1 MQPEE
6 IDRILA
12 QAAGRSVPHSLNPAV
27 IERAKAVLPERLAP
41 VRPLAPAW
49 MFTSV
54 LFAAF
59 AAVSVICALLLG
71 LRGLHALN
79 GIQLTVIFPVL
90 VAGAG
95 IAAVASAREMRP
107 AGGKRIGRFA
117 LAVSTLALLGAF
129 ALLLRDYDTQKF
141 VSEGVPCLVAG
152 LACAIPAAIVIWLF
166 LRRGFVLD
174 LPAAGLAAGTL
185 AGLAG
190 IAMLEMHCA
199 ILKAPHVMFWH
210 VAVVPV
216 CGVGGLLIGAV
227 AQALVARD
235 SSRSGEL

>member
-1 MQPEE
+1 MQREE

-27 IERAKAVLPERLAP
+27 IERAKAALPEKLAP
-41 VRPLAPAW
+41 VRPLASPW
-49 MFTSV
+49 VFTSV
-54 LFAAF
+54 LLGAF
-59 AAVSVICALLLG
+59 AVVSVLCAWLLG
-71 LRGLHALN
+71 LRGLRALN

-90 VAGAG
+90 LAGAG
-95 IAAVASAREMRP
+95 VAAVAGVREMRP
-107 AGGKRIGRFA
+107 AGGQRIGRFA

-152 LACAIPAAIVIWLF
+152 LACAIPAAIAIWLF

-190 IAMLEMHCA
+190 IAMLEMHCP
-199 ILKAPHVMFWH
+199 ILKASHVMFWH

-216 CGVGGLLIGAV
+216 CGIGGLLIGAV
-227 AQALVARD
+227 AQSVRRR
-235 SSRSGEL
+235 RS